1 MKMTITKLQNKM
13 TSYVDGTKQ
22 AGAWNPTRDNFTGM
36 LDKVGKQITLV
47 GGFYDRL
54 QSLNGDDLPLGKT
67 IEEYFIDLTL
77 PTSFTSA
84 SVDGAKDLEPV
95 LPEVGEV
102 SYSYSL
108 GRQYVKTTIP
118 YDNFE
123 RAMNTTEGA
132 ANLATDIMNKLQ
144 NSYDMARYAIKKQL
158 LGNAARKAYEVGLE
172 GTLPEIVDA
181 TSGENWI
188 KTVKVDIESAQFA
201 NENSLS
207 KELIGGAP
215 ELVLYVKK
223 GVIPALEVTTFAGAF
238 NRGDLAVPARIE
250 IVDDFGDNENLI
262 AILADSRAIKLHNGY
277 NAVRSKENATGDFI
291 NFVRHYEVTGF
302 ISKYAFIKAYFEE

>member
-1 MKMTITKLQNKM
+1 MKMTITELQNKM

-84 SVDGAKDLEPV
+84 SVDGAKDLEPA
-95 LPEVGEV
+95 LPDVGEV

-132 ANLATDIMNKLQ
+132 ANVATDIMNKLQ

-158 LGNAARKAYEVGLE
+158 LGNAARKAYEVGLQ

-262 AILADSRAIKLHNGY
+262 AILADSRAIKLHNG
-277 NAVRSKENATGDFI
+277 
-291 NFVRHYEVTGF
+291 
-302 ISKYAFIKAYFEE
+302 

>member
-1 MKMTITKLQNKM
+1 MTE
-13 TSYVDGTKQ
+13 YVAASKQ
-22 AGAWNPTRDNFTGM
+22 AGAWVESRNNFTGM

-54 QSLNGDDLPLGKT
+54 EALNGDDLPLGKT

-84 SVDGAKDLEPV
+84 AVDGAKDLEPA
-95 LPEVGEV
+95 LPSVGEV

-108 GRQYVKTTIP
+108 GRQYVKTTVP

-123 RAMNTTEGA
+123 RAMISTEGA
-132 ANLATDIMNKLQ
+132 SNVATDIMTKLQ

-158 LGNAARKAYEVGLE
+158 LGNAGRKAYPDNTGN
-172 GTLPEIVDA
+172 LPTIETA
-181 TSGENWI
+181 TDGENWI
-188 KTVKVDIESAQFA
+188 KTIKTDIESAQFA
-201 NENSLS
+201 NTTCLANAGVAEED
-207 KELIGGAP
+207 KVVIGAAP

-223 GVIPALEVTTFAGAF
+223 GVIPALEVTTYAGAF

-250 IVDDFGDNENLI
+250 VVDDFGDNGDLI

-302 ISKYAFIKAYFEE
+302 ISKYAFIKAYFAE

>member
-1 MKMTITKLQNKM
+1 MKMTITELQNKM

-84 SVDGAKDLEPV
+84 SVDGAKDLEPA
-95 LPEVGEV
+95 LPDVGEV

-132 ANLATDIMNKLQ
+132 ANVATDIMNKLQ

-291 NFVRHYEVTGF
+291 NFVKHYGVTCF
-302 ISKYAFIKAYFEE
+302 ISKYAFIKAYFGE

>member
-1 MKMTITKLQNKM
+1 MKMTLKDLQGKM
-13 TSYVDGTKQ
+13 TEYVVAAKQ
-22 AGAWNPTRDNFTGM
+22 AGAWVESRNNFTGM

-54 QSLNGDDLPLGKT
+54 EALNGDDLPLGKT

-84 SVDGAKDLEPV
+84 EVDGAKDLEPA
-95 LPEVGEV
+95 LPSVGEV
-102 SYSYSL
+102 AYSYSL
-108 GRQYVKTTIP
+108 GRQYVKTTIG

-123 RAMNTTEGA
+123 RAMISTEGA
-132 ANLATDIMNKLQ
+132 SNVATDIMTKLQ
-144 NSYDMARYAIKKQL
+144 NSYDMARYAIKKEL
-158 LGNAARKAYEVGLE
+158 LGNAAVKCQEAGNED
-172 GTLPEIVDA
+172 TLPPIENA

-188 KTVKVDIESAQFA
+188 KKIKEDIESAQFA
-201 NENSLS
+201 NEMSLS
-207 KELIGGAP
+207 GNLIGAAP

-223 GVIPALEVTTFAGAF
+223 GVIPALEVTTYAGAF

-250 IVDDFGDNENLI
+250 VVDDFGSNKDVV
-262 AILADSRAIKLHNGY
+262 AILADSRAIKVHNGY

-302 ISKYAFIKAYFEE
+302 ISQYAFIKAYKN

>member
-1 MKMTITKLQNKM
+1 MTQ
-13 TSYVDGTKQ
+13 YVAGTKQ
-22 AGAWNPTRDNFTGM
+22 AGAWVESRNNFTGM

-54 QSLNGDDLPLGKT
+54 EALNGDDLPLQKT
-67 IEEYFIDLTL
+67 IEEYFVELTL

-84 SVDGAKDLEPV
+84 SVDGAKDLEPA
-95 LPEVGEV
+95 LPSVGDV

-132 ANLATDIMNKLQ
+132 ANVATDIMTKLQ

-158 LGNAARKAYEVGLE
+158 LGNAGEKSIDVGN
-172 GTLPEIVDA
+172 TDILPTITDA

-188 KTVKVDIESAQFA
+188 KQIKTDIESAQFA
-201 NENSLS
+201 NQTCLS
-207 KELIGGAP
+207 GELIGAAP

-223 GVIPALEVTTFAGAF
+223 GVIPALEVTTYAGAF

-250 IVDDFGDNENLI
+250 VVDDFGDEEGI
-262 AILADSRAIKLHNGY
+262 VAILADSRAIKVHNGY

-302 ISKYAFIKAYFEE
+302 ISKYAFIKAYTAE

>member
-1 MKMTITKLQNKM
+1 M
-13 TSYVDGTKQ
+13 TSYVSEAKQ
-22 AGAWNPTRDNFTGM
+22 AGAWVESRNNFTKM

-54 QSLNGDDLPLGKT
+54 EALNGDELPLGKT
-67 IEEYFIDLTL
+67 IEEFFIDLTL

-84 SVDGAKDLEPV
+84 SVDGAKDLEPA
-95 LPEVGEV
+95 LPEVGDV

-123 RAMNTTEGA
+123 RAMISTEGA
-132 ANLATDIMNKLQ
+132 SNVATDIMTKLQ

-158 LGNAARKAYEVGLE
+158 LGNVATKCVQASEDSSEAHLDLV
-172 GTLPEIVDA
+172 GTLPVITDA

-188 KTVKVDIESAQFA
+188 KQIKTDIESAQFA
-201 NENSLS
+201 NQTCLS
-207 KELIGGAP
+207 GELIGAAP

-223 GVIPALEVTTFAGAF
+223 GVIPALEVTTYAGAF

-250 IVDDFGDNENLI
+250 VVDDFGDNADTV

-302 ISKYAFIKAYFEE
+302 ISKYAFIKSYKQA